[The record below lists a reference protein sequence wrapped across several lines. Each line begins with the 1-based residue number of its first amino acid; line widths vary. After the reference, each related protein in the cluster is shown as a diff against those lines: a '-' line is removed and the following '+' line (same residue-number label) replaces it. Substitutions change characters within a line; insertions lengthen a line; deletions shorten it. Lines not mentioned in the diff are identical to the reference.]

1 MEKFKNILN
10 KDINGKYISPQDEV
24 FDEIHK
30 ILAEN
35 ALNVAKLNNGIHSPE
50 EKRLIL
56 EDIIGEKIDKSV
68 DIMLPFYTDFGKHI
82 KFGKDIFINIGA
94 MFTDLG
100 GITIED
106 KVLIGP
112 GAKLLSVNHPS
123 DPEKRRGIIPS
134 PILIKKNAWIG
145 LGATITP
152 GVTIGENAV
161 VAAGSVVTKDVPD
174 NGVVGGVPAKII
186 KNLDPTEQKETW

>member
-10 KDINGKYISPQDEV
+10 KDINRKYISPQDEV

-56 EDIIGEKIDKSV
+56 EDITGEKIDKSV

-82 KFGKDIFINIGA
+82 KFGKDIFINIGV

-112 GAKLLSVNHPS
+112 GAKLLSVNHPF
-123 DPEKRRGIIPS
+123 
-134 PILIKKNAWIG
+134 
-145 LGATITP
+145 
-152 GVTIGENAV
+152 
-161 VAAGSVVTKDVPD
+161 
-174 NGVVGGVPAKII
+174 
-186 KNLDPTEQKETW
+186 

>member
-35 ALNVAKLNNGIHSPE
+35 ALNVAKLNNGIHSSK
-50 EKRLIL
+50 EKRFIL
-56 EDIIGEKIDKSV
+56 EDITGEKIDKSV
-68 DIMLPFYTDFGKHI
+68 NIMLPFYTDFGKHI

-134 PILIKKNAWIG
+134 PILIKKNTWIG
-145 LGATITP
+145 ANATILA
-152 GVTIGENAV
+152 GVTVGENSI
-161 VAAGSVVTKDVPD
+161 VAAGAVVTKDVPD
-174 NGVVGGVPAKII
+174 NVIVGGIPAKVI
-186 KNLDPTEQKETW
+186 KSIFE